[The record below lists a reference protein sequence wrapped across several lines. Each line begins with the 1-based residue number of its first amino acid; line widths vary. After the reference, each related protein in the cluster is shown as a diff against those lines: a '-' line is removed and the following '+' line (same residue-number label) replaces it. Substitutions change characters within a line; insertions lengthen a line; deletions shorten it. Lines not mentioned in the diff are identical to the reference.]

1 MATHVKGRA
10 SFNIDPET
18 LSFERKKY
26 YITRNLEVNKI
37 VIRLCLQCCGR
48 TIIYVWLG
56 LLSYDLQ
63 EVLGEEKLDELL
75 KAGKHVSIY
84 WGTATTGR
92 PHVAYYVGVTKIAD
106 FLCVGCEVCVH
117 VNASG
122 RQTVKVGPG

>member
-1 MATHVKGRA
+1 MATAVKGRA

-26 YITRNLEVNKI
+26 YITRNLEVNEI
-37 VIRLCLQCCGR
+37 VIRVKSLAGNHNIYGSVCCH
-48 TIIYVWLG
+48 I
-56 LLSYDLQ
+56 LQ

-75 KAGKHVSIY
+75 KAGKHISIY

-106 FLCVGCEVCVH
+106 FLCAGCEVCVH
-117 VNASG
+117 MNASDRG
-122 RQTVKVGPG
+122 RTRLTFDKN

>member
-1 MATHVKGRA
+1 MATDVKGRG
-10 SFNIDPET
+10 SFNIDPDT

-26 YITRNLEVNKI
+26 YITRNLEVKQN
-37 VIRLCLQCCGR
+37 LCLKVFRAIIVSGSVCCR
-48 TIIYVWLG
+48 I
-56 LLSYDLQ
+56 LQ

-106 FLCVGCEVCVH
+106 FLCAGCEVCLH

-122 RQTVKVGPG
+122 RGGRTG